1 MRYFGMPMGMWVLF
15 GNSFHDHL
23 MSVLGYSQKE
33 ADRITAAAK
42 PKYRE
47 IIASI
52 PEFEKTDRFRMNI
65 VNCAMFSAFLLS
77 MKRKPDLER
86 LTEYYGRSMMT
97 SPMKWFCRMSGR
109 RKFSRKDV
117 LGMKETAKMKAAER
131 NPYSWNMDFLP
142 YPDGSGYEARFK
154 KCGICAL
161 MKELGL
167 FEMVPAMC
175 RLDYTMTEAGGTAV
189 FVRKYTLASGGPYCD
204 CGYKKKTNEQ

>member
-1 MRYFGMPMGMWVLF
+1 MKYFGMPMGMWVLF
-15 GNSFHDHL
+15 GKSFHDYL
-23 MSVLGYSQKE
+23 VSVLGYSQKE

-97 SPMKWFCRMSGR
+97 SPMK
-109 RKFSRKDV
+109 
-117 LGMKETAKMKAAER
+117 
-131 NPYSWNMDFLP
+131 
-142 YPDGSGYEARFK
+142 
-154 KCGICAL
+154 
-161 MKELGL
+161 
-167 FEMVPAMC
+167 
-175 RLDYTMTEAGGTAV
+175 
-189 FVRKYTLASGGPYCD
+189 
-204 CGYKKKTNEQ
+204 

>member
-15 GNSFHDHL
+15 GKSFHDHL

-117 LGMKETAKMKAAER
+117 LGMEETAKMKAAER

-142 YPDGSGYEARFK
+142 YTDGSGYEARFT

-204 CGYKKKTNEQ
+204 CGYKKKER

>member
-15 GNSFHDHL
+15 GKSFHDHL

-142 YPDGSGYEARFK
+142 YPDGSGYEARFT

-167 FEMVPAMC
+167 FEMVPTMC

-189 FVRKYTLASGGPYCD
+189 FVRKYTLASGGPSCD
-204 CGYKKKTNEQ
+204 CGYKKKER

>member
-1 MRYFGMPMGMWVLF
+1 MRYIGMPMGMWVLF
-15 GNSFHDHL
+15 GKSFHDHL
-23 MSVLGYSQKE
+23 VSVLGYSQKE
-33 ADRITAAAK
+33 ADRITAAVK

-52 PEFEKTDRFRMNI
+52 PEFEKTDRFRINI
-65 VNCAMFSAFLLS
+65 VNCAMLSAFLLS
-77 MKRKPDLER
+77 MRRKPDLER
-86 LTEYYGRSMMT
+86 LTEYYARSMMIR
-97 SPMKWFCRMSGR
+97 PMKWFCRMSGR

-204 CGYKKKTNEQ
+204 CGYKKKER